1 MKIHS
6 ATVSSKGQI
15 TLPKEFRE
23 GYHLKEG
30 EEIMMLPTDEG
41 ILIKHKKTPL
51 RGMFASKID
60 INGFE
65 KDIKVIR
72 KEWMI

>member
-1 MKIHS
+1 MRVHS

-41 ILIKHKKTPL
+41 ILIKHKKIPL
-51 RGMFASKID
+51 RGMFAGKID
-60 INGFE
+60 DNGFE
-65 KDIKVIR
+65 KDIKSMR
-72 KEWMI
+72 KEWTI